1 MLVYMYIFIIFQKN
15 YINIQR
21 NIKLFYILIEQVFF
35 NLEIKIYDIEIQ

>member
-1 MLVYMYIFIIFQKN
+1 MYIFIIFQKN

-35 NLEIKIYDIEIQ
+35 NLEIKIYDIAIQ